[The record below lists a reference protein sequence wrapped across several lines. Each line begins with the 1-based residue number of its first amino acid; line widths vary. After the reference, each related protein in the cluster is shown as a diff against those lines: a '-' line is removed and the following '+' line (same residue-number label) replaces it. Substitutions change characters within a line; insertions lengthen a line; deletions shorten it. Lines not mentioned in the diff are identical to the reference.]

1 MYAFRQ
7 RNIEV
12 TTLDKYEYKV
22 RADEIK
28 SLISEGEYEE
38 AVKIA
43 DSIDWRRVK
52 SVMML
57 CTISDLYKINR
68 RYEDSRNILLLAY
81 EKQKGRLIV
90 YSLCELSIKL
100 GEYVQAIEYYKE
112 FVQIA
117 PKDSGRYILQ
127 YKLYEAQDVSLE
139 ERIEVLEEL
148 KRHDYRE
155 KWAYELAYL
164 YHRVGLESKC
174 VEECDE
180 MILWF
185 GEGRYVLKAYELK
198 MLHTSLTPEQQQRYE
213 ELKSHNGMRASDFAV
228 DQAAVR
234 EEAKYETEDEGDDEY
249 SRQMNQLT
257 ADTKQIPKTEQA
269 PSSAEDLDIQVK
281 TVDVSQYNTIN
292 LQKELAE
299 SMRELLE
306 NKTGDMPAGEVNDL
320 MMTQMYAPVDHT
332 EGADESAQTDAAA
345 DNEMIRIPDMQPV
358 EPQMEQTVAA
368 EESVAGVQK
377 AVAQEALVQET
388 AQAETT
394 EQPVEEAQEKAQPVL
409 RQDTDEMKLI
419 TDEDLKQADEEVFF
433 GNTSEVNVQDVV
445 SELTEKNADR
455 TAFRPVEEEQ
465 AEVTPQ
471 VTPVSLNA
479 MSNTGVIRTFNKKS
493 GYDDML
499 SQEYDGQL
507 SLVVPESEQVEKQI
521 TGQLSIEDVMAEW
534 ERMKKENEERRLKE
548 IRERVRKQTDN
559 LFADFDEST
568 KSGLLEE
575 LENAMVTAA
584 MKEEKLRAD
593 KEKPK
598 VVKVSDIEKQREEK
612 EVHSQ
617 QKEEVKTQPVEEPE
631 EIIEESVDEVMEEQ
645 PVTESVMQEAQV
657 QDSDPDEL
665 VEDAEIIDEEEEAAE
680 ESGEEMVEEPAEEV
694 TEEAAGAETT
704 EENPEEEAAE
714 EGSEEPKKMPL
725 RRKKK
730 KVQQNFDETQNIVL
744 EFEDIPEMTEK
755 APAQAAPSKK
765 LRAPREI
772 KKEDEPVQTTGEVI
786 SSTEKGRELTE
797 QEREEF
803 APFIHHR
810 RTRRQIAEVIDN
822 ISLASY
828 TGNVVVTGEEG
839 TESTAFAKLLI
850 KDVQSNDSN
859 FSGKVAKISG
869 SVLNKKDIA
878 ETLNKLANGALIVED
893 AAALKKPSVDVL
905 LREMNQEE
913 KGLILVLEDTKNR
926 MDAFLAKNKDLQ
938 EVFNLRVDLEALD
951 DQTLVKYARK
961 YALEQEYSI
970 DDLGILALH
979 TRIAD
984 LQTGDHEVTL
994 SEIEELVD
1002 EAIYYADKKTPKHF
1016 FDVLFGNRYDDEDMI
1031 ILREKDFMHY

>member
-1 MYAFRQ
+1 M
-7 RNIEV
+7 
-12 TTLDKYEYKV
+12 DKYEYKV

-320 MMTQMYAPVDHT
+320 MMTQMYAPVEHT

-471 VTPVSLNA
+471 MTPVSLNA

-499 SQEYDGQL
+499 SQEYDGQI
-507 SLVVPESEQVEKQI
+507 SLVVPESEKVEKQI

-772 KKEDEPVQTTGEVI
+772 KKGDEPVQTTGEVI

>member
-1 MYAFRQ
+1 M
-7 RNIEV
+7 
-12 TTLDKYEYKV
+12 DKYEYKV

-174 VEECDE
+174 IEECDE

-198 MLHTSLTPEQQQRYE
+198 MLHTSLTPEQQQKYE
-213 ELKSHNGMRASDFAV
+213 ELKSHNGMRASDLAV

-257 ADTKQIPKTEQA
+257 DDTKQIPKTEQA
-269 PSSAEDLDIQVK
+269 PSSADDLDIQVK

-306 NKTGDMPAGEVNDL
+306 NKTEEMPAGEVNDL
-320 MMTQMYAPVDHT
+320 MMTQMYAPVDHA
-332 EGADESAQTDAAA
+332 ESADEPVQEDEAA
-345 DNEMIRIPDMQPV
+345 DKETIRIPDMQPV
-358 EPQMEQTVAA
+358 EPQTEQPVTA
-368 EESVAGVQK
+368 EEPVAEV
-377 AVAQEALVQET
+377 QEALTQET
-388 AQAETT
+388 AYAETT
-394 EQPVEEAQEKAQPVL
+394 EQPVVEKQEKSQPVL

-445 SELTEKNADR
+445 SELAEKNADR

-465 AEVTPQ
+465 AEVTPR
-471 VTPVSLNA
+471 VTPVSLDA

-499 SQEYDGQL
+499 SQEYDGQI
-507 SLVVPESEQVEKQI
+507 SLVVPESEKVEKQI

-534 ERMKKENEERRLKE
+534 ERIKKETEEKRLKE

-631 EIIEESVDEVMEEQ
+631 EIIEESVDEVTEEL
-645 PVTESVMQEAQV
+645 PVTEPVMGEV
-657 QDSDPDEL
+657 QDSDQDEL

-680 ESGEEMVEEPAEEV
+680 ESGEEIVEEPAEEV

>member
-1 MYAFRQ
+1 M
-7 RNIEV
+7 
-12 TTLDKYEYKV
+12 DKYEYKV

-174 VEECDE
+174 IEECDE

-198 MLHTSLTPEQQQRYE
+198 ILHTSLTPEQQQKYE
-213 ELKSHNGMRASDFAV
+213 ELKSHNGMRASDLAV

-257 ADTKQIPKTEQA
+257 DDTKQIPKTEQA
-269 PSSAEDLDIQVK
+269 SSEEDDLDIQVK
-281 TVDVSQYNTIN
+281 PVDVSQYNTIN

-306 NKTGDMPAGEVNDL
+306 NKTEEMPAGEVNDL
-320 MMTQMYAPVDHT
+320 MMTQMYAPVDHA
-332 EGADESAQTDAAA
+332 ESADEPVQEDEAA
-345 DNEMIRIPDMQPV
+345 DKETIRIPDMQPV
-358 EPQMEQTVAA
+358 EPQTEQPVTA
-368 EESVAGVQK
+368 EEPVAEV
-377 AVAQEALVQET
+377 QEALTQET
-388 AQAETT
+388 AYAETT
-394 EQPVEEAQEKAQPVL
+394 EQPVVEKQEKSQPVL

-445 SELTEKNADR
+445 SELAEKNADR

-465 AEVTPQ
+465 AEVTPR
-471 VTPVSLNA
+471 VTPVSLDA

-499 SQEYDGQL
+499 SQEYDGQI
-507 SLVVPESEQVEKQI
+507 SLVVPESEKVEKQI

-631 EIIEESVDEVMEEQ
+631 EIIEESVDEVTEEL
-645 PVTESVMQEAQV
+645 PVTEPVMGEV
-657 QDSDPDEL
+657 QDSDQDEL

-680 ESGEEMVEEPAEEV
+680 ESGEEIVEEPAEEV
-694 TEEAAGAETT
+694 TEEAAGAKTT

>member
-1 MYAFRQ
+1 M
-7 RNIEV
+7 
-12 TTLDKYEYKV
+12 DKYEYKV

-68 RYEDSRNILLLAY
+68 RYEDSRDILLLAY

-174 VEECDE
+174 IEECDE

-198 MLHTSLTPEQQQRYE
+198 MLHTSLTPEQQQKYE
-213 ELKSHNGMRASDFAV
+213 ELKSHNGMRASDLAV
-228 DQAAVR
+228 DQETVR
-234 EEAKYETEDEGDDEY
+234 EEAKYETEDESDDEY

-257 ADTKQIPKTEQA
+257 DDTKQIPKTEPVSS
-269 PSSAEDLDIQVK
+269 PSDDLDIQVK

-306 NKTGDMPAGEVNDL
+306 NKTEEMPAGEVNDL
-320 MMTQMYAPVDHT
+320 MMTQMYAPVEHT
-332 EGADESAQTDAAA
+332 ESADEPAQADEAA
-345 DNEMIRIPDMQPV
+345 DKETIRIPDMQPV
-358 EPQMEQTVAA
+358 EPQI
-368 EESVAGVQK
+368 
-377 AVAQEALVQET
+377 
-388 AQAETT
+388 
-394 EQPVEEAQEKAQPVL
+394 EQPVTAEEPATEAEAAEPQEASAPETVQAELTEEPVEEKQEKPQPVL

-465 AEVTPQ
+465 EEVTPQ
-471 VTPVSLNA
+471 VTPVSLDA

-493 GYDDML
+493 GYDEIL
-499 SQEYDGQL
+499 SQEYDGQI
-507 SLVVPESEQVEKQI
+507 SLVVPESEKVEKQI

-631 EIIEESVDEVMEEQ
+631 EIIEESVDEVTEEL
-645 PVTESVMQEAQV
+645 PVTEPVMGEV
-657 QDSDPDEL
+657 QDSDQDEL

-680 ESGEEMVEEPAEEV
+680 KSVEEAVEETTEEV
-694 TEEAAGAETT
+694 TKEAADAETT
-704 EENPEEEAAE
+704 EENTEAETKEE
-714 EGSEEPKKMPL
+714 
-725 RRKKK
+725 
-730 KVQQNFDETQNIVL
+730 
-744 EFEDIPEMTEK
+744 
-755 APAQAAPSKK
+755 
-765 LRAPREI
+765 
-772 KKEDEPVQTTGEVI
+772 I
-786 SSTEKGRELTE
+786 SSAEKGRELTE
-797 QEREEF
+797 HEKEEF

-839 TESTAFAKLLI
+839 TEATAFAKLLI

-878 ETLNKLANGALIVED
+878 ETLNKLANGALIVEN
-893 AAALKKPSVDVL
+893 AASLKKPSVDVL

-913 KGLILVLEDTKNR
+913 KGLILVLEDTKSR
-926 MDAFLAKNKDLQ
+926 MDAFLTRNKNLQ

>member
-1 MYAFRQ
+1 MYACRQ
-7 RNIEV
+7 RTIEV
-12 TTLDKYEYKV
+12 ITLDKYEYKV

-43 DSIDWRRVK
+43 DTIDWRRVK
-52 SVMML
+52 SIRML

-112 FVQIA
+112 FVQLA
-117 PKDSGRYILQ
+117 PKDSGRYVLQ

-148 KRHDYRE
+148 KKHDYRE

-174 VEECDE
+174 IEECDE
-180 MILWF
+180 MALWF

-198 MLHTSLTPEQQQRYE
+198 MLHAPLTPEQQVRYE
-213 ELKSHNGMRASDFAV
+213 KLKNKNEMRSSDLAA
-228 DQAAVR
+228 DREAVR
-234 EEAKYETEDEGDDEY
+234 EEARHETEDEGDDEY
-249 SRQMNQLT
+249 SKQLNQLT
-257 ADTKQIPKTEQA
+257 DDTKQIPDAGKQQNSDEM
-269 PSSAEDLDIQVK
+269 DIQVK

-306 NKTGDMPAGEVNDL
+306 NKTEEMPTDQVKDL
-320 MMTQMYAPVDHT
+320 MPTQAYNPVENGAQQAEDTLEPQPTQEIPSYQEMKPIQETQQAQELHQDT
-332 EGADESAQTDAAA
+332 EGFSQQPEENVQT
-345 DNEMIRIPDMQPV
+345 P
-358 EPQMEQTVAA
+358 TV
-368 EESVAGVQK
+368 S
-377 AVAQEALVQET
+377 
-388 AQAETT
+388 
-394 EQPVEEAQEKAQPVL
+394 QPVL

-433 GNTSEVNVQDVV
+433 GNTSEVNIQDVV

-455 TAFRPVEEEQ
+455 TSFRPMEEEQ
-465 AEVTPQ
+465 AEADAGR
-471 VTPVSLNA
+471 VSAVSTDA
-479 MSNTGVIRTFNKKS
+479 MSNTGVIRTFHKKS

-507 SLVVPESEQVEKQI
+507 SLVVPDSEQVEKQI
-521 TGQLSIEDVMAEW
+521 TGQLSIDDVMAEW
-534 ERMKKENEERRLKE
+534 ERMKKQNEEKRLQE

-568 KSGLLEE
+568 KTGLLEE
-575 LENAMVTAA
+575 LESAMVTAA
-584 MKEEKLRAD
+584 LKEEKIRAD
-593 KEKPK
+593 REKPK
-598 VVKVSDIEKQREEK
+598 VVKVADIEKKREEQAAQAQIAK
-612 EVHSQ
+612 EPKQEKVVTEPVPVR
-617 QKEEVKTQPVEEPE
+617 EEVPEVVEEIPVDE
-631 EIIEESVDEVMEEQ
+631 EIIDEPEIVADVEETDLDGSWDEVAA
-645 PVTESVMQEAQV
+645 VTGEDTAEDDAEDTDV
-657 QDSDPDEL
+657 
-665 VEDAEIIDEEEEAAE
+665 VEDAEDTEDVDETDLPESEEDRDEEDQAE
-680 ESGEEMVEEPAEEV
+680 ESEAEPELEPEEV
-694 TEEAAGAETT
+694 PKEVPVRKPKALKAKKTENQPVPMN
-704 EENPEEEAAE
+704 EEYTPS
-714 EGSEEPKKMPL
+714 EG
-725 RRKKK
+725 
-730 KVQQNFDETQNIVL
+730 
-744 EFEDIPEMTEK
+744 
-755 APAQAAPSKK
+755 
-765 LRAPREI
+765 
-772 KKEDEPVQTTGEVI
+772 
-786 SSTEKGRELTE
+786 KGRELTDHE
-797 QEREEF
+797 KQEF

-810 RTRRQIAEVIDN
+810 RTRRQIAEVLDN

-839 TESTAFAKLLI
+839 TEATAFAKLLI

-859 FSGKVAKISG
+859 FSGRVAKISG
-869 SVLNKKDIA
+869 SVLNKKDMA
-878 ETLNKLANGALIVED
+878 ETLNKLTNGALIVED
-893 AAALKKPSVDVL
+893 AAALKKPAVDNM
-905 LREMNQEE
+905 LRELNQEE
-913 KGLILVLEDTKNR
+913 KGLILILEDTKSR
-926 MDAFLAKNKDLQ
+926 MEAFLSKNKALL

-970 DDLGILALH
+970 DDLGVLALH

-1031 ILREKDFMHY
+1031 VLREKDFMHY

>member
-1 MYAFRQ
+1 M
-7 RNIEV
+7 
-12 TTLDKYEYKV
+12 DKYEYKV

-68 RYEDSRNILLLAY
+68 RYEDSRDILLLAY

-174 VEECDE
+174 IEECDE

-198 MLHTSLTPEQQQRYE
+198 MLHTSLTPEQQQKYE
-213 ELKSHNGMRASDFAV
+213 ELKSHNGMRASDLAV
-228 DQAAVR
+228 DQETVR
-234 EEAKYETEDEGDDEY
+234 EEAKYETEDESDDEY

-257 ADTKQIPKTEQA
+257 DDTKQIPKTEPVSS
-269 PSSAEDLDIQVK
+269 PSDDLDIQVK

-306 NKTGDMPAGEVNDL
+306 NKTEEMPAGEVNDL
-320 MMTQMYAPVDHT
+320 MMTQMYAPVEHT
-332 EGADESAQTDAAA
+332 ESADEPAQADEAA
-345 DNEMIRIPDMQPV
+345 DKETIRIPDMQPV
-358 EPQMEQTVAA
+358 EPQI
-368 EESVAGVQK
+368 
-377 AVAQEALVQET
+377 
-388 AQAETT
+388 
-394 EQPVEEAQEKAQPVL
+394 EQPVTAEEPATEAEAAEPQEASAPETVQAELTEEPVEEKQEKPQPVL

-471 VTPVSLNA
+471 VTPVSLDA

-493 GYDDML
+493 GYDEIL
-499 SQEYDGQL
+499 SQEYDGQI
-507 SLVVPESEQVEKQI
+507 SLVVPESEKVEKQI

-612 EVHSQ
+612 AAHPQ
-617 QKEEVKTQPVEEPE
+617 KKEEVKLEPVKEPE
-631 EIIEESVDEVMEEQ
+631 EIIEESVEEVIEEQ
-645 PVTESVMQEAQV
+645 PVTEPVMEEEQV
-657 QDSDPDEL
+657 QDTDEL

-680 ESGEEMVEEPAEEV
+680 KSVEEAVEETTEEV
-694 TEEAAGAETT
+694 TKEAADAETT
-704 EENPEEEAAE
+704 EENTEAETKEE
-714 EGSEEPKKMPL
+714 
-725 RRKKK
+725 
-730 KVQQNFDETQNIVL
+730 
-744 EFEDIPEMTEK
+744 
-755 APAQAAPSKK
+755 
-765 LRAPREI
+765 
-772 KKEDEPVQTTGEVI
+772 I
-786 SSTEKGRELTE
+786 SSAEKGRELTE
-797 QEREEF
+797 HEKEEF

-839 TESTAFAKLLI
+839 TEATAFAKLLI

-878 ETLNKLANGALIVED
+878 ETLNKLANGALIVEN
-893 AAALKKPSVDVL
+893 AASLKKPSVDVL

-913 KGLILVLEDTKNR
+913 KGLILVLEDTKSR
-926 MDAFLAKNKDLQ
+926 MDAFLTRNKNLQ

>member
-1 MYAFRQ
+1 M
-7 RNIEV
+7 
-12 TTLDKYEYKV
+12 DKYEYKV

-174 VEECDE
+174 IEECDE

-198 MLHTSLTPEQQQRYE
+198 MLHTSLTPEQQQKYE
-213 ELKSHNGMRASDFAV
+213 ELKSHNGMRASDLAV
-228 DQAAVR
+228 DQETVR
-234 EEAKYETEDEGDDEY
+234 EEAKYETEDESDDEY

-257 ADTKQIPKTEQA
+257 DDTKQIPETEPVSS
-269 PSSAEDLDIQVK
+269 PSDDLDIQVK

-306 NKTGDMPAGEVNDL
+306 NKTEEMPAGEVNDL
-320 MMTQMYAPVDHT
+320 MMTQMYAPVEHT
-332 EGADESAQTDAAA
+332 ESADEPAQADEAA
-345 DNEMIRIPDMQPV
+345 DKEAIRIPDMQPV
-358 EPQMEQTVAA
+358 EPQI
-368 EESVAGVQK
+368 
-377 AVAQEALVQET
+377 
-388 AQAETT
+388 
-394 EQPVEEAQEKAQPVL
+394 EQPVTAEEPATEAEAAEPQEASAPETVQAELTEEPVEEKQEKPQLVL

-471 VTPVSLNA
+471 VTPVSLDA

-493 GYDDML
+493 GYDEIL
-499 SQEYDGQL
+499 SQEYDGQI
-507 SLVVPESEQVEKQI
+507 SLVVPESEKVEKQI

-612 EVHSQ
+612 AAHPQ
-617 QKEEVKTQPVEEPE
+617 KKEEVKPEPVKEPE
-631 EIIEESVDEVMEEQ
+631 EIIEESVEEVIEEQ
-645 PVTESVMQEAQV
+645 PVTEPVMEEEQV
-657 QDSDPDEL
+657 QDTDEL

-680 ESGEEMVEEPAEEV
+680 KSVEEAVEETTEEV
-694 TEEAAGAETT
+694 TKEVADAETT
-704 EENPEEEAAE
+704 EENTEAETKEE
-714 EGSEEPKKMPL
+714 
-725 RRKKK
+725 
-730 KVQQNFDETQNIVL
+730 
-744 EFEDIPEMTEK
+744 
-755 APAQAAPSKK
+755 
-765 LRAPREI
+765 
-772 KKEDEPVQTTGEVI
+772 I
-786 SSTEKGRELTE
+786 SSAEKGRELTE
-797 QEREEF
+797 HEKEEF

-839 TESTAFAKLLI
+839 TEATAFAKLLI

-878 ETLNKLANGALIVED
+878 ETLNKLANGALIVEN
-893 AAALKKPSVDVL
+893 AASLKKPSVDVL

-913 KGLILVLEDTKNR
+913 KGLILVLEDTKSR
-926 MDAFLAKNKDLQ
+926 MDAFLTRNKNLQ

>member
-1 MYAFRQ
+1 M
-7 RNIEV
+7 
-12 TTLDKYEYKV
+12 DKYEYKV

-174 VEECDE
+174 IEECDE

-198 MLHTSLTPEQQQRYE
+198 MLHTSLTPEQQQKYE
-213 ELKSHNGMRASDFAV
+213 ELKSHNGMRASDLAV

-257 ADTKQIPKTEQA
+257 DDTKQIPKTEQA
-269 PSSAEDLDIQVK
+269 PSSADDLDIQVK

-306 NKTGDMPAGEVNDL
+306 NKTEEMPAGEVNDL
-320 MMTQMYAPVDHT
+320 MMTQMYAPVDHA
-332 EGADESAQTDAAA
+332 ESADEPVQEDEAA
-345 DNEMIRIPDMQPV
+345 DKETIRIPDMQPV
-358 EPQMEQTVAA
+358 EPQTEQPVTA
-368 EESVAGVQK
+368 EEPVAEV
-377 AVAQEALVQET
+377 QEALTQET
-388 AQAETT
+388 AYAETT
-394 EQPVEEAQEKAQPVL
+394 EQPVVEKQEKSQPVL

-445 SELTEKNADR
+445 SELAEKNADR

-465 AEVTPQ
+465 AEVTPR
-471 VTPVSLNA
+471 VTPVSLDA

-499 SQEYDGQL
+499 SQEYDGQI
-507 SLVVPESEQVEKQI
+507 SLVVPESEKVEKQI

-534 ERMKKENEERRLKE
+534 ERIKKETEEKRLKE

-612 EVHSQ
+612 AAHPQEREEAKPEHV
-617 QKEEVKTQPVEEPE
+617 KEQE
-631 EIIEESVDEVMEEQ
+631 EIIEESVEEVIEEQ
-645 PVTESVMQEAQV
+645 PVTEPVMEEVPV
-657 QDSDPDEL
+657 QDEL
-665 VEDAEIIDEEEEAAE
+665 VEDAVIIDEEEEAAD
-680 ESGEEMVEEPAEEV
+680 EPAEEIV
-694 TEEAAGAETT
+694 EESAEEVTGETVDAEPTEEST
-704 EENPEEEAAE
+704 EAEAAE
-714 EGSEEPKKMPL
+714 EP
-725 RRKKK
+725 
-730 KVQQNFDETQNIVL
+730 
-744 EFEDIPEMTEK
+744 
-755 APAQAAPSKK
+755 
-765 LRAPREI
+765 
-772 KKEDEPVQTTGEVI
+772 DEPVQTTGEVI
-786 SSTEKGRELTE
+786 SSTERGRELTE

>member
-1 MYAFRQ
+1 M
-7 RNIEV
+7 
-12 TTLDKYEYKV
+12 DKYEYKV

-249 SRQMNQLT
+249 SRQLNQLT

-320 MMTQMYAPVDHT
+320 MMTQMYAPVEHT

-368 EESVAGVQK
+368 EESVAGVQE

-471 VTPVSLNA
+471 MTPVSLNA